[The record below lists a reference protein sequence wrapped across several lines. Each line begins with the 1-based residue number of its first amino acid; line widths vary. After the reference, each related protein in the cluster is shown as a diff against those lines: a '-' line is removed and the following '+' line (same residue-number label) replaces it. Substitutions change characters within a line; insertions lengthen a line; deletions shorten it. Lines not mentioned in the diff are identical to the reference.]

1 VSPSVTS
8 YIAMTRAFFQ
18 ILTFFGMLAFAL
30 AQTET
35 GSAITVNEDTLDTKA
50 GIATA
55 TTALAGST
63 PTTVEATAGETAE
76 ATNTQAGEEAESTNI
91 DEEKEEGEGE
101 TEAEETYT
109 SENST
114 TTIVTKTQELDETT
128 TTSIEAPAT
137 EVPDLLAQAGYFR
150 DPGAV
155 ILSCFSALMLFLM
168 LQA

>member
-1 VSPSVTS
+1 
-8 YIAMTRAFFQ
+8 MTRAFFR
-18 ILTFFGMLAFAL
+18 ILAFLGMLAFAL

-55 TTALAGST
+55 TIAVAGST
-63 PTTVEATAGETAE
+63 PPTVEATASETAE
-76 ATNTQAGEEAESTNI
+76 ATSTQTNEKAESTNI
-91 DEEKEEGEGE
+91 DEEKEEEDGE

-114 TTIVTKTQELDETT
+114 TTIVTETTELDET

-137 EVPDLLAQAGYFR
+137 EAPDLLAQAGYFR

-155 ILSCFSALMLFLM
+155 VLSCLSALMLFLM
-168 LQA
+168 LQV